1 MYFNL
6 NSHPVRSAL
15 CFARY
20 VVRAAHR
27 TRRQCTT
34 RKVFALV
41 VVAESMSTVANISR
55 AVQWASAVG
64 TRGRRLLA
72 ATSHCEK
79 KRNDKARTVSSFF
92 WSFREHSHF
101 CVCVYAR
108 CPPSSCRSLV
118 PSLFSL
124 SRTARHRRHQRRRPR
139 RLLLDRTR
147 PTSPS
152 PSLSLLPCASLA

>member
-1 MYFNL
+1 LILFRMKTTHLILTVKMYFNL
-6 NSHPVRSAL
+6 NSSRTYTHSSL
-15 CFARY
+15 FSLTS
-20 VVRAAHR
+20 RAAHR

-55 AVQWASAVG
+55 AVQWASTVG
-64 TRGRRLLA
+64 THGRRLLE

-101 CVCVYAR
+101 CVDVLSR
-108 CPPSSCRSLV
+108 CPPSSCCSLV
-118 PSLFSL
+118 PSLFLL
-124 SRTARHRRHQRRRPR
+124 SRTARHHRHQRRRPH
-139 RLLLDRTR
+139 RLL
-147 PTSPS
+147 P
-152 PSLSLLPCASLA
+152 